1 MNTNDLF
8 KATKAQIVLIETVEI
23 LSRLLNS
30 NEVQAILDM
39 AK

>member
-8 KATKAQIVLIETVEI
+8 KATKAQIVPIEIVEI

-30 NEVQAILDM
+30 NRDQAILDM

>member
-8 KATKAQIVLIETVEI
+8 KATKAQIAPIETVEI
-23 LSRLLNS
+23 LSRLVNS
-30 NEVQAILDM
+30 NGVQVILDM

>member
-8 KATKAQIVLIETVEI
+8 KATKAQMVPIETVEI
-23 LSRLLNS
+23 LSRLL
-30 NEVQAILDM
+30 AILDM